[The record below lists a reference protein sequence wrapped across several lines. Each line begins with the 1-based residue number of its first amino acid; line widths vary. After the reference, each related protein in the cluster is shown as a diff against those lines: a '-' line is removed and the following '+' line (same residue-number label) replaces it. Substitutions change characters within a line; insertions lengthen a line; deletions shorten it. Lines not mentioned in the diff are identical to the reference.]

1 MLRSALLAC
10 AFTVATPLALAQGTI
25 KIGVLGPMSQPQGQ
39 YHWFG
44 AEMARDDINKAG
56 GINVGG
62 KRMQIELVRGDTN
75 EHQSIPDATNAIE
88 RVITRDKVD
97 FLVGG
102 FRSEAVLAMQEVA
115 ADYKKIFLGAG
126 SAHPQL
132 AQRVEQNYERYKYW
146 FRITPV
152 NSTDLG
158 KSLVGVLGS
167 VAGQIR
173 KDLNKPTPK
182 IAILAEKAIWN
193 EPIIK
198 AMPPVFQKM
207 QMELVGTWQPSAL
220 ATDVTAELAA
230 IDRAGAD
237 IVFTLLSGPVGI
249 TVGRQM
255 GERNM
260 KAVAFGINVEAQ
272 KEEFWQASAGKANY
286 VATLDTYAEVE
297 MTPKTLPFI
306 QAFRTRY
313 GKPPIYTAGT
323 HDAILLLKEA
333 IEKAGSTDAEK
344 LIPVMEK
351 LSFVGAGGVIE
362 FTKGHDPV
370 WGLGKS
376 TGIGVQWQDGKKVAF
391 WPPQV
396 KGMQP
401 FRLRAH

>member
-56 GINVGG
+56 GVNVGG
-62 KRMQIELVRGDTN
+62 KRMQIELVRADTN

-132 AQRVEQNYERYKYW
+132 AQRVEQNYDRYKYW

-220 ATDVTAELAA
+220 ATDVTAELSA

-272 KEEFWQASAGKANY
+272 KEEFWQAAAGKANY

-297 MTPKTLPFI
+297 MTPKTLPFM
-306 QAFRTRY
+306 QAFRARY

-323 HDAILLLKEA
+323 HDAIQLLKDA
-333 IEKAGSTDAEK
+333 IEKAGSTDADK
-344 LIPVMEK
+344 LVPVMEK

-401 FRLRAH
+401 FRLPAH

>member
-1 MLRSALLAC
+1 
-10 AFTVATPLALAQGTI
+10 
-25 KIGVLGPMSQPQGQ
+25 
-39 YHWFG
+39 
-44 AEMARDDINKAG
+44 
-56 GINVGG
+56 
-62 KRMQIELVRGDTN
+62 
-75 EHQSIPDATNAIE
+75 
-88 RVITRDKVD
+88 
-97 FLVGG
+97 
-102 FRSEAVLAMQEVA
+102 MQEVA

-132 AQRVEQNYERYKYW
+132 AQRVEQNYDRYKYW

-323 HDAILLLKEA
+323 HDAILLLKDA

-344 LIPVMEK
+344 LIPVIEK

-401 FRLRAH
+401 FRLPAH